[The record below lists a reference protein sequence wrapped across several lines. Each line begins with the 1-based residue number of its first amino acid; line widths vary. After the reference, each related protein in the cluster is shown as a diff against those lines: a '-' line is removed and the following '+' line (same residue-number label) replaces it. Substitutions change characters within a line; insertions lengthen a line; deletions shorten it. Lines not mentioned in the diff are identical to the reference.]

1 MTKAMTLYQI
11 FDNGEDMLLTGNR
24 EEANKTIVKILKDK
38 MVPFD
43 KDAPINAELKDQL
56 NLKTGDYEDYVDKT
70 ETGMIPDLRIEDY
83 QLDLETGKT
92 VRVTPV
98 SVIRGTEAITIK

>member
-1 MTKAMTLYQI
+1 MTKTMTLYQI

-24 EEANKTIVKILKDK
+24 EDANKTIVKILKDK

-43 KDAPINAELKDQL
+43 KDAQINVELKDQL

-70 ETGMIPDLRIEDY
+70 EAGMIPDLRIEDY
-83 QLDLETGKT
+83 QLDLETGKIY
-92 VRVTPV
+92 
-98 SVIRGTEAITIK
+98 SKLSL